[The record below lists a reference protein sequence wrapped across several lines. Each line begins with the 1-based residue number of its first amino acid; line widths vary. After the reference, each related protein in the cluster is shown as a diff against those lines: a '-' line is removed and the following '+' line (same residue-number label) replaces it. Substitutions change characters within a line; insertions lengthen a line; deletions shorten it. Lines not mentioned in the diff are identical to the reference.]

1 MLTICTHCNGRF
13 EVDESA
19 IGREATCPDCE
30 ERFVVRDAADVE
42 MEQLKESPPPPEAP
56 QPISV
61 PTNNSGFSGNHP
73 KSTREISTG
82 NPKGRFIRPWEC
94 VVIDIVALILAV
106 PAVVV
111 VIIGLIGLVGSLN
124 SERVYVSA
132 LLSYGITA
140 LALFTPATLL
150 FAFSK
155 MLYMLGKIEY
165 NQHK

>member
-1 MLTICTHCNGRF
+1 MLTICTHCNGKF

-30 ERFVVRDAADVE
+30 ERFVVRNATDVE
-42 MEQLKESPPPPEAP
+42 MDAIKAASFAP
-56 QPISV
+56 LPKKKPAGISA
-61 PTNNSGFSGNHP
+61 GNT
-73 KSTREISTG
+73 KA
-82 NPKGRFIRPWEC
+82 RFIRPWEC

-111 VIIGLIGLVGSLN
+111 IIIGLIGLVGSLN
-124 SERVYVSA
+124 SERVYVSEF
-132 LLSYGITA
+132 LSYGITV

-155 MLYMLGKIEY
+155 MLYILGKIEY
-165 NQHK
+165 NQQK

>member
-1 MLTICTHCNGRF
+1 MLTICTHCNGKF

-19 IGREATCPDCE
+19 IGRAATCPDCE
-30 ERFVVRDAADVE
+30 ERFVVRDATDVE

-56 QPISV
+56 QPAPAPS
-61 PTNNSGFSGNHP
+61 NNSGFSGNHR
-73 KSTREISTG
+73 SAREISTG

-111 VIIGLIGLVGSLN
+111 IIIGLIGLVGSLN
-124 SERVYVSA
+124 SERVYVSEF
-132 LLSYGITA
+132 LSYGITV

-155 MLYMLGKIEY
+155 MLYILGKIEY
-165 NQHK
+165 NQQK